1 MDNRNGFILTDK
13 GRELLAKVEAEAGTL
28 NLTRCA
34 LGDGTV
40 DSIDEYRTATGL
52 VSQKYSMLIAKKEH
66 ANGLC
71 AITVSISSDSVDES
85 FYPYELGIF
94 AEDDGAELL
103 FGIAYDDSPRYIP
116 GKNEGVSVENEYPI
130 SFAFS
135 DSATIEVTLPVTQE
149 EIVQL
154 VQNNAVNAV
163 NAATAAASSESNAK
177 AAADRAETEAQNAAL
192 SESNA
197 KASEESAK
205 KTASSIADATAADV
219 KTATEQAQSA
229 AASAQSAQD
238 AESTAQELYHRFCVD
253 IVGPPAS
260 AMNDADL
267 FVAPGAAAMA
277 AMGR

>member
-1 MDNRNGFILTDK
+1 MPYQVLTSK
-13 GRELLAKVEAEAGTL
+13 GKALQAKVEAEKSTL
-28 NLTRCA
+28 NLTRMAVGSGTDMVLSDYDDATA
-34 LGDGTV
+34 L
-40 DSIDEYRTATGL
+40 ENERH
-52 VSQKYSMLIAKKEH
+52 SMLITGKEQSGGACIITAGLTSDAVDEGFTATELGLFAKDGEDEILY
-66 ANGLC
+66 A
-71 AITVSISSDSVDES
+71 VSLFEGGQYIPSKLESTGIDLEFTMTIAFSSD
-85 FYPYELGIF
+85 
-94 AEDDGAELL
+94 
-103 FGIAYDDSPRYIP
+103 
-116 GKNEGVSVENEYPI
+116 
-130 SFAFS
+130 
-135 DSATIEVTLPVTQE
+135 ATISVTLPADQDT
-149 EIVQL
+149 IIKR
-154 VQNNAVNAV
+154 VQNDAVNAV
-163 NAATAAASSESNAK
+163 NAATAAESSESSAK

-238 AESTAQELYHRFCVD
+238 AESTAQELYRRFCVD